1 MTSGPAGAE
10 RGGEARSLFGE
21 ILDWMFAPLLLLW
34 PMSVTLT
41 YLVAQSIASSP
52 YDRALVD
59 RGAALAAHVRFEGTR
74 ARFDLTA
81 GLLDVYGTGVGE
93 SGTYVVAASDGTLLA
108 GDADLPRPPSPAP
121 GGRPGPSAAVGA
133 TSARGAARL
142 AADEATAQA
151 GGGVAA
157 GDATVRAEHGLA
169 AKDATVLRDHGLAAN
184 NATLPADHSL
194 AANEATLRAGAAD
207 GGASSFVLHDATLR
221 GHPVRVADT
230 WVSAP
235 ADAPGPPVYVAVAEP
250 PTERTELANEIVKG
264 VILPQFIV
272 LPLALLLVWFGLTRG
287 LAPLARLQQTIRK
300 RPPDDLSPI
309 RADSAPEEL
318 GPLLASFN
326 DLLARMSH
334 NLAVQQ
340 RFIADAAHQLKT
352 PLAGL
357 RTQAELA
364 QRGGDTQELQRSLRQ
379 IAASTERA
387 TRLVNQLLALA
398 RAEHDAS
405 AAVPMRLLDLDA
417 LARSV
422 VRDWVGPALAQG
434 IDLGYEGPG
443 EAGQATTAPS
453 CRVLGAALGLR
464 ELLNN
469 LIDNA
474 LRYTAGHA
482 ATLLAADAG
491 AAPQGTLGYVT
502 VRVRREADE
511 VLLEV
516 EDTGPGIAPE
526 ERGQVFERF
535 YRVLG
540 SRQDGSGLG
549 LAIVREIATQHGARI
564 QLFEASARAVPAEP
578 WSGPRGPGACFCIRF
593 SAADAIDE
601 TVARSV

>member
-1 MTSGPAGAE
+1 MPPSPAEGGAAHLPVSAAPAISAPAIATPKIGVATGAE
-10 RGGEARSLFGE
+10 HGGEARSLFGE

-59 RGAALAAHVRFEGTR
+59 RGAALAAHVRFEGAH

-108 GDADLPRPPSPAP
+108 GDADLPRPPAPALLVP
-121 GGRPGPSAAVGA
+121 AGA
-133 TSARGAARL
+133 
-142 AADEATAQA
+142 
-151 GGGVAA
+151 
-157 GDATVRAEHGLA
+157 GLA
-169 AKDATVLRDHGLAAN
+169 AAASAARPGAGRD
-184 NATLPADHSL
+184 T
-194 AANEATLRAGAAD
+194 AGATARGLGGPAGAD

-230 WVSAP
+230 WVAAP
-235 ADAPGPPVYVAVAEP
+235 SDAPGPPVYVAVAEA

-405 AAVPMRLLDLDA
+405 AAVPMRPLDLDA

-422 VRDWVGPALAQG
+422 VRDWVGAALAQG

-443 EAGQATTAPS
+443 EVAATATAAS
-453 CRVLGAALGLR
+453 CRVLAAALGLR

-482 ATLLAADAG
+482 ATLLAADEG

-502 VRVRREADE
+502 VRVRREGDE

-549 LAIVREIATQHGARI
+549 LAIVREIATQHGARVAVS
-564 QLFEASARAVPAEP
+564 EAGARAVPQGQ

-601 TVARSV
+601 AVARSV

>member
-1 MTSGPAGAE
+1 MTGENTKAAPATALPDGGDGTPA
-10 RGGEARSLFGE
+10 RGREARSLFGE

-52 YDRALVD
+52 FDRALID
-59 RGAALAAHVRFEGTR
+59 RGEALAAHVRFDGGH
-74 ARFDLTA
+74 ARFDLTP
-81 GLLDVYGTGVGE
+81 GLLDIYGSGVGE
-93 SGTYVVAASDGTLLA
+93 SGTYLVAGADGALLA
-108 GDADLPRPPSPAP
+108 GDADLPRQAPP
-121 GGRPGPSAAVGA
+121 AA
-133 TSARGAARL
+133 SARSDGTEAGEARF
-142 AADEATAQA
+142 A
-151 GGGVAA
+151 
-157 GDATVRAEHGLA
+157 
-169 AKDATVLRDHGLAAN
+169 LRD
-184 NATLPADHSL
+184 
-194 AANEATLRAGAAD
+194 E
-207 GGASSFVLHDATLR
+207 TLR
-221 GHPVRVADT
+221 GHPVRVAWA
-230 WVSAP
+230 WVPAP
-235 ADAPGPPVYVAVAEP
+235 ADAPAPPVYVAVAEP

-272 LPLALLLVWFGLTRG
+272 LPLALILVWFGLTRG
-287 LAPLARLQQTIRK
+287 LAPLSRLQQTIRN

-334 NLAVQQ
+334 NLAMQR
-340 RFIADAAHQLKT
+340 RFIADAAHQMKT

-387 TRLVNQLLALA
+387 TRLVNQMLALA
-398 RAEHDAS
+398 RAEHDAG
-405 AAVPMRLLDLDA
+405 AAVPMQPLDLDA
-417 LARSV
+417 LARNV
-422 VRDWVGPALAQG
+422 VHEWVGPALAQR
-434 IDLGYEGPG
+434 IDLGYEGPAQD
-443 EAGQATTAPS
+443 EAAALPD
-453 CRVLGAALGLR
+453 CRVRGAPTALR

-482 ATLLAADAG
+482 GALLANDAAAAARDG
-491 AAPQGTLGYVT
+491 AVGYVT
-502 VRVRREADE
+502 VRVRRTADA

-516 EDTGPGIAPE
+516 EDTGPGIAPD
-526 ERGQVFERF
+526 ERLQVFERF

-549 LAIVREIATQHGARI
+549 LAIVREIATQHGARVE
-564 QLFEASARAVPAEP
+564 LGEAGPGTAAPSGWA
-578 WSGPRGPGACFCIRF
+578 GPRGPGASFRISFLPLDDTGGAAER
-593 SAADAIDE
+593 SA
-601 TVARSV
+601 